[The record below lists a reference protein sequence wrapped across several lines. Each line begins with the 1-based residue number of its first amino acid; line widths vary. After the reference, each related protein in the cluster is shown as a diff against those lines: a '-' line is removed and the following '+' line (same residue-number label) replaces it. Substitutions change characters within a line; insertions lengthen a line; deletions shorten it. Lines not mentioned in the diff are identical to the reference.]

1 MLKMKIEPA
10 FVLFFDCP
18 EEELTKS
25 TLNRNQASLLHIL
38 VDESLPMRVFSWLS
52 YFLLKGR
59 VDDNID
65 ILSKR
70 HKAYFE
76 TTLPVIITTL
86 FVWLS

>member
-1 MLKMKIEPA
+1 
-10 FVLFFDCP
+10 
-18 EEELTKS
+18 
-25 TLNRNQASLLHIL
+25 
-38 VDESLPMRVFSWLS
+38 
-52 YFLLKGR
+52 LKGR